1 MSKRLIETAM
11 PDDAAIPDDAA
22 TQAEAAKQ
30 TKTHAE
36 QLKLAD
42 ENFDYVIVGAGS
54 AGCVLADRLSADGKR
69 RVLLLEY
76 GGSDRSM
83 YIQMP
88 SALSIP
94 MNMPKYNWFYH
105 TDPEPHLAGR
115 RMHTPRGKVLGGSS
129 SINGL
134 VYIRGN
140 PQDFERWA
148 KEGAAGWSYRDV
160 LPYFKRAE
168 KRAAGGNEYRGGSGK
183 LQTSYG
189 RLSNPLHAAW
199 LAAASEAGY
208 PQSADINGFQQEG
221 FGRMDMTVGGGRRCS
236 AANAY
241 LRPAARRSNL
251 TVRAHA
257 LATRILF
264 DGRRAR
270 GLEYSLKGVTRR
282 ARIDGELILSGGP
295 INSPQLLK
303 LSGVGPAAE
312 LRTHGIAVVHDLPGV
327 GENLQDHL
335 EFYFQVACK
344 EPITLY
350 SSINPWSRALI
361 GARWLLRKDGL
372 GATNHFE
379 TCGFIRSRAGIAY
392 PDIQYHFLPMAV
404 AYDGSTL
411 AQEHGFQAHVGPMRS
426 KSRGWV
432 RLASTNPLEK
442 PHILF
447 NYLSEP
453 QDWIEMRAC
462 VRLTREIFAQRAFDR
477 YRGREIQPGGEVQTD
492 AQIDAFIR
500 AKVESAYHPSC
511 SCKMGDSKDPM
522 AVVDPETRVYGLEGL
537 RVVDSSIMP
546 SVTTGNLNAPTI
558 MLAEKGAD
566 HILGRG
572 MLPPEDLPFY
582 TAPNWRDAQ
591 R

>member
-1 MSKRLIETAM
+1 MAS
-11 PDDAAIPDDAA
+11 D
-22 TQAEAAKQ
+22 
-30 TKTHAE
+30 
-36 QLKLAD
+36 
-42 ENFDYVIVGAGS
+42 NFDYVIVGAGS
-54 AGCVLADRLSADGKR
+54 AGCVLADRLSADGTR

-76 GGSDRSM
+76 GGSDRSIF
-83 YIQMP
+83 IQMP

-105 TDPEPHLAGR
+105 TEPEPHLDGR

-148 KEGAAGWSYRDV
+148 DEGAAGWSYRDV

-168 KRAAGGNEYRGGSGK
+168 HRAEGGDKYRGGGGK
-183 LQTSYG
+183 LQTRYG
-189 RLSNPLHAAW
+189 RIENPLHAAW
-199 LAAASEAGY
+199 LAAASQAGY

-221 FGRMDMTVGGGRRCS
+221 FGRMDMTVGAGRRCS

-241 LRPAARRSNL
+241 LRPAMQRRNL
-251 TVRAHA
+251 TVLTYA
-257 LATRILF
+257 LATRIVF
-264 DGRRAR
+264 DGRRVCA
-270 GLEYSLKGVTRR
+270 LEYLRGGQTHRV
-282 ARIDGELILSGGP
+282 AIDGELILSGGP
-295 INSPQLLK
+295 INTPQLLK

-312 LRTHGIAVVHDLPGV
+312 LRALGLAVVHDLPGV

-350 SSINPWSRALI
+350 SSINLWSRALI

-411 AQEHGFQAHVGPMRS
+411 AQEHGFQAHVGPMRT

-432 RLASTNPLEK
+432 RLMSVNPLDK
-442 PHILF
+442 PRILF
-447 NYLSEP
+447 NYLGHP
-453 QDWIEMRAC
+453 DDWAEMRAC
-462 VRLTREIFAQRAFDR
+462 VRLTREIFAQAAFDR
-477 YRGREIQPGGEVQTD
+477 YRGREIQPGAAVQTD

-511 SCKMGDSKDPM
+511 SCKMGSSADPM
-522 AVVDPETRVYGLEGL
+522 AVVDPETKVYGLERL

-558 MLAEKGAD
+558 MLAEKAAD

-572 MLPPEDLPFY
+572 MLATEELPFY
-582 TAPNWRDAQ
+582 SAANWRTAQ

>member
-1 MSKRLIETAM
+1 MDLSR
-11 PDDAAIPDDAA
+11 
-22 TQAEAAKQ
+22 
-30 TKTHAE
+30 
-36 QLKLAD
+36 
-42 ENFDYVIVGAGS
+42 FDYVIVGAGS
-54 AGCVLADRLSADGKR
+54 AGCVLADRLSADGR
-69 RVLLLEY
+69 STVLLLEY
-76 GGSDRSM
+76 GGSDRSI

-105 TDPEPHLAGR
+105 TEPEPHLGGR
-115 RMHTPRGKVLGGSS
+115 VMHTPRGKVLGGSS

-140 PQDFERWA
+140 PQDFEAWNA
-148 KEGAAGWSYRDV
+148 QGAAGWAYRDV
-160 LPYFKRAE
+160 LPYFRRTE
-168 KRAAGGNEYRGGSGK
+168 KRQEGGNEYRGGSGK
-183 LQTSYG
+183 IGTRYG
-189 RLSNPLHAAW
+189 TLKNPLHAAW
-199 LAAASEAGY
+199 LSAGTQAGY
-208 PQSADINGFQQEG
+208 PSTPDVNGFQQEG
-221 FGRMDMTVGGGRRCS
+221 FGRMDMTVADGRRAS

-241 LRPAARRSNL
+241 LRPALRRSNL
-251 TVRAHA
+251 TVLTHA
-257 LATRILF
+257 LATRIVF
-264 DGRRAR
+264 EGRRAVAV
-270 GLEYSLKGVTRR
+270 EYVREGATHRV
-282 ARIDGELILSGGP
+282 RIDRELILSGGP

-312 LRTHGIAVVHDLPGV
+312 LQALGIPVIHDLPGV

-379 TCGFIRSRAGIAY
+379 TCGFIRSRPGVPF

-411 AQEHGFQAHVGPMRS
+411 AQEHGFQAHVGPMRT

-432 RLASTNPLEK
+432 RLASTNPLDK
-442 PHILF
+442 PRISF
-447 NYLSEP
+447 NYMSEAD
-453 QDWIEMRAC
+453 DWTEMRAC
-462 VRLTREIFAQRAFDR
+462 VRLTREIFAQPAFDR
-477 YRGREIQPGGEVQTD
+477 YRGREIQPGKDVQSD
-492 AQIDAFIR
+492 EEIDAFIR

-511 SCKMGDSKDPM
+511 SCKMGSAQDPL
-522 AVVDPETRVYGLEGL
+522 AVVDPQTRVYGLEGL

-546 SVTTGNLNAPTI
+546 QVTTGNLNAPTL
-558 MLAEKGAD
+558 MLAEKAAD

-572 MLPPEDLPFY
+572 LLPPEDAPFY
-582 TAPNWRDAQ
+582 VAPNWETAQ

>member
-1 MSKRLIETAM
+1 MASE
-11 PDDAAIPDDAA
+11 
-22 TQAEAAKQ
+22 
-30 TKTHAE
+30 H
-36 QLKLAD
+36 
-42 ENFDYVIVGAGS
+42 FDYVIVGAGS
-54 AGCVLADRLSADGKR
+54 AGCVLADRLTADGTR

-76 GGSDRSM
+76 GGSDRSIF
-83 YIQMP
+83 IQMP

-105 TDPEPHLAGR
+105 TEPEPHLAGR

-140 PQDFERWA
+140 AQDFERWA
-148 KEGAAGWSYRDV
+148 REGAAGWSYRDV

-168 KRAAGGNEYRGGSGK
+168 NRQEGGNEYRGGGGK
-183 LQTSYG
+183 LQTRYG
-189 RLSNPLHAAW
+189 TVSNPLHAAW
-199 LAAASEAGY
+199 LAAAGEAGY

-221 FGRMDMTVGGGRRCS
+221 FGRMDMTVGNGRRCS

-241 LRPAARRSNL
+241 LRPAMRRSNL
-251 TVRAHA
+251 KVLTRA
-257 LATRILF
+257 LATRIVF

-270 GLEYSLKGVTRR
+270 ALEYTHGGGTHRVDIG
-282 ARIDGELILSGGP
+282 AELILCGGP

-312 LRTHGIAVVHDLPGV
+312 LRTHGIDVVHDLAGV

-350 SSINPWSRALI
+350 SSINLRSRALI

-379 TCGFIRSRAGIAY
+379 TCGFIRSRAGVAY

-432 RLASTNPLEK
+432 RLASTNPLDK
-442 PHILF
+442 PRILF

-453 QDWIEMRAC
+453 DDWTEMRAC
-462 VRLTREIFAQRAFDR
+462 VRLTREIFAQPAFDR
-477 YRGREIQPGGEVQTD
+477 YRGRELQPGAEVQTD
-492 AQIDAFIR
+492 EQIDAFIR

-511 SCKMGDSKDPM
+511 SCKMGSAQDPM
-522 AVVDPETRVYGLEGL
+522 AVVDPETRVYGLEAL

-558 MLAEKGAD
+558 MLAEKAAD
-566 HILGRG
+566 HIMGKG
-572 MLPPEDLPFY
+572 MLAAEDAPFY
-582 TAPNWRDAQ
+582 AAGNWRVAQ

>member
-1 MSKRLIETAM
+1 MS
-11 PDDAAIPDDAA
+11 D
-22 TQAEAAKQ
+22 QS
-30 TKTHAE
+30 
-36 QLKLAD
+36 
-42 ENFDYVIVGAGS
+42 FDYVIVGAGS
-54 AGCVLADRLSADGKR
+54 AGCVLADRLSAGGR

-76 GGSDRSM
+76 GGSDRSIF
-83 YIQMP
+83 IQMP

-94 MNMPKYNWFYH
+94 MNMPKYNWYYH
-105 TDPEPHLAGR
+105 TEPEPGLGGR
-115 RMHTPRGKVLGGSS
+115 SMHTPRGKVLGGSS

-140 PQDFERWA
+140 PLDFERWVA
-148 KEGAAGWSYRDV
+148 EGASGWGYRDV

-168 KRAAGGNEYRGGSGK
+168 RRAEGADAYRGGDGP
-183 LQTSYG
+183 LATRYG
-189 RLSNPLHAAW
+189 TLANPLHAAW
-199 LAAASEAGY
+199 LAAASQAGY
-208 PQSADINGFQQEG
+208 PRSADVNGFQQEG

-241 LRPAARRSNL
+241 LRPARSRANL
-251 TVRAHA
+251 TVLTHA
-257 LATRILF
+257 LATRVLF
-264 DGRRAR
+264 EGRRAA
-270 GLEYSLKGVTRR
+270 GLEFLRR
-282 ARIDGELILSGGP
+282 GTPHRVRVERELILCAGP

-312 LRTHGIAVVHDLPGV
+312 LERHGIAVLHDLPGV

-335 EFYFQVACK
+335 EFYFQVACT

-350 SSINPWSRALI
+350 SSLDAWSRLKI
-361 GARWLLRKDGL
+361 GTRWLLRKDGL

-379 TCGFIRSRAGIAY
+379 TCGFVRSRAGVEY

-411 AQEHGFQAHVGPMRS
+411 AREHGFQAHVGPMRS

-432 RLASTNPLEK
+432 RLASADPLAK
-442 PHILF
+442 PRIAF
-447 NYLSEP
+447 NYLSHP
-453 QDWIEMRAC
+453 DDWTEMRAC
-462 VRLTREIFAQRAFDR
+462 VRLTREIFAQPAFDR
-477 YRGREIQPGGEVQTD
+477 YRGREIQPGADVRTD
-492 AQIDAFIR
+492 AQIDDFVR

-511 SCKMGDSKDPM
+511 TCKMGGPGDPM
-522 AVVDPETRVYGLEGL
+522 AVVDPQARVHGLEGL

-558 MLAEKGAD
+558 MIAEKAAD
-566 HILGRG
+566 HILGG
-572 MLPPEDLPFY
+572 PMLPPEDAPFY
-582 TAPNWRDAQ
+582 VAPNWREAQ